1 MKVVGCAMSMV
12 SWRNFHIPGEEFQYK
27 GWGDIKLCGT
37 NKVESVAF
45 DVQEVNAISTVLGR
59 RRGKER
65 GYEVEREKRVFGA
78 LFLLASVTDPKPTP
92 ARIACSILEAI
103 YAPDEVWGRD
113 YVLFK
118 EEGSDR
124 SRRRRERGKE
134 ERRKWR
140 GGN

>member
-1 MKVVGCAMSMV
+1 MHV
-12 SWRNFHIPGEEFQYK
+12 PGEEFQYK

-45 DVQEVNAISTVLGR
+45 DVQKVNTISTVLGR
-59 RRGKER
+59 EGGGKRERER
-65 GYEVEREKRVFGA
+65 GYEAEREKRVFGP
-78 LFLLASVTDPKPTP
+78 LFLLASVPDPKPTP
-92 ARIACSILEAI
+92 ARITIGILEAI

-113 YVLFK
+113 CVLFK
-118 EEGSDR
+118 EEGSGR
-124 SRRRRERGKE
+124 NRRRRERGKE

>member
-1 MKVVGCAMSMV
+1 M
-12 SWRNFHIPGEEFQYK
+12 
-27 GWGDIKLCGT
+27 
-37 NKVESVAF
+37 
-45 DVQEVNAISTVLGR
+45 
-59 RRGKER
+59 
-65 GYEVEREKRVFGA
+65 FGA

-92 ARIACSILEAI
+92 ARITCSILEAI